1 MDMASLTTKQKTN
14 YAGFPKPAELIEI
27 TGGAALE
34 ASDRAL
40 HNMLLQIAH
49 DSGRMTE
56 RGEDWEVPFVVLR
69 QALSTHK
76 SNERVRESLRRLM
89 RVDVIVHY
97 KSVKTGEPRTLET
110 HLLDF
115 IDTSDGDGE
124 GATVRFGIPQNLRL
138 LLARSNRWGRV
149 RSEVTFAMTSKYA
162 IALYELLCLRINMQN
177 CVEVF
182 TVKQFRELLGVP
194 PKSYIKGADFWR
206 FVVEPALLEVNGLSD
221 IGVQID
227 LRRRHTRA
235 PVHEIAVAW
244 WKKEGDEFRATMQE
258 RNRHKT
264 GRMARLRGQIEKI
277 TGEVAP
283 QIAAPQGG
291 FAPSR

>member
-1 MDMASLTTKQKTN
+1 MASLTTKQKTN

-27 TGGAALE
+27 TGGATLE

-49 DSGRMTE
+49 DSGRMTGL
-56 RGEDWEVPFVVLR
+56 GEGWEVPFVTLR
-69 QALSTHK
+69 QALSTHN
-76 SNERVRESLRRLM
+76 SNERVRQSLRRLM
-89 RVDVIVHY
+89 KVDVTVHY
-97 KSVKTGEPRTLET
+97 KSLKTGKPRTLET
-110 HLLDF
+110 HLLDS
-115 IDTSDGDGE
+115 IDTSDGEGE
-124 GATVRFGIPQNLRL
+124 DATVQFSIPQNLRL

-149 RSEVTFAMTSKYA
+149 KSEVTFAMTSKYA

-182 TVKQFRELLGVP
+182 TVKHFRDLLGVP
-194 PKSYIKGADFWR
+194 PKAYERGDDFKKK
-206 FVVEPALLEVNGLSD
+206 VVELAVLEVNGLSD

-227 LRRRHTRA
+227 LRRRHPRA

-244 WKKEGDEFRATMQE
+244 WKKEGDEFRAAMEE
-258 RNRHKT
+258 RNRHKA
-264 GRMARLRGQIEKI
+264 GRTARLRGAIDKI
-277 TGEVAP
+277 TDEVAP
-283 QIAAPQGG
+283 QIALPQGG